1 MKRYTIESDFIR
13 KNFSDTQL
21 TFSIEKMK
29 ADDMAMV
36 RPYLKIFSN
45 NNNANIITTKNGN
58 WWVVG
63 SEYDKYTI
71 KYTITEE
78 QLNSTTHFKIGMVVD
93 GMYHKNKLY
102 FNHIQ
107 LAEGNVDTYH
117 QPVESIPKTDVKFIN
132 NFYANFYTTD
142 DDRYLQVIRPYYN
155 NMDTETI
162 TRSKVTV
169 LAPHLVNEDNVDDPS
184 NIGLEFMN
192 ASEQV
197 IEILR

>member
-1 MKRYTIESDFIR
+1 MKRYTIESDFLS
-13 KNFSDTQL
+13 KNFSNTEL
-21 TFSIEKMK
+21 TFYVEKMR

-36 RPYLKIFSN
+36 RPYLKLFN
-45 NNNANIITTKNGN
+45 GKTNADIITTLNSD

-63 SEYDKYTI
+63 SEYDEHSF

-78 QLNSTTHFKIGMVVD
+78 QLNATAFFKVGMIVD
-93 GMYHKNKLY
+93 GMHFKNKLY
-102 FNHIQ
+102 FNHMQ
-107 LAEGNVDTYH
+107 LAEGDVTSYH
-117 QPVESIPKTDVKFIN
+117 QPVESIPKTDIKFTS

-169 LAPHLVNEDNVDDPS
+169 LAPHLMNEDDIDSPS

-192 ASEQV
+192 SYEQV